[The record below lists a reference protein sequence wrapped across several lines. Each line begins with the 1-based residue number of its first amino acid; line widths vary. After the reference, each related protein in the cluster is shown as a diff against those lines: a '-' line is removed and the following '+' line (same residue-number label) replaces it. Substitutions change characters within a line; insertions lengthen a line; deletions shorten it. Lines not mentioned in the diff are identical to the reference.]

1 MKIKNV
7 VLFALPILLAISAC
21 QKEDR
26 YWPLS
31 QNWKGSQPYGK
42 VGAFRNGE
50 FWEASCEAKQIPN
63 STLIDISSYTYH
75 PLDSVFVEGFGFGKV
90 PFKVGHY
97 DGVKTIFQQ
106 LYQPG
111 WNDSLSSYYVLGYD
125 DLIGPFYSPDTTA
138 HNWIEIESIDSVS
151 GLIRGRFDV
160 TYVLNPEYHKSKY
173 LKKVHFGLGL
183 FEVKK
188 PE

>member
-31 QNWKGSQPYGK
+31 QNWKGSQLYGK

-50 FWEASCEAKQIPN
+50 FWEASGEAKRYPG
-63 STLIDISSYTYH
+63 SEFLGISVSAYR
-75 PLDSVFVEGFGFGKV
+75 PQSSVFVEGFGFGKV
-90 PFKVGHY
+90 PYKVGRY
-97 DGVKTIFQQ
+97 DMIKTSFQVVN
-106 LYQPG
+106 YPG
-111 WNDSLSSYYVLGYD
+111 WSDSLSSYYALGYD
-125 DLIGPFYSPDTTA
+125 DVIGSFYSPDTTA
-138 HNWIEIESIDSVS
+138 HNWIEIESIDSIS
-151 GLIRGRFDV
+151 GLIRGRFDM
-160 TYVLNPEYHKSKY
+160 TYVLDPKYHKSKY

-183 FEVKK
+183 FELKK
-188 PE
+188 IE

>member
-1 MKIKNV
+1 MKIS
-7 VLFALPILLAISAC
+7 VLFLYATAVLLAISAC

-31 QNWKGSQPYGK
+31 QNWKGSQLYGK

-50 FWEASCEAKQIPN
+50 FWEASGEAKLSPTADFLGI
-63 STLIDISSYTYH
+63 LVRTYH
-75 PLDSVFVEGFGFGKV
+75 PLDNVFVEGLGFGKV
-90 PFKVGHY
+90 PFKVGYY
-97 DGVKTIFQQ
+97 DMRS
-106 LYQPG
+106 
-111 WNDSLSSYYVLGYD
+111 DSLSSYYALGYD

-138 HNWIEIESIDSVS
+138 HNWIEIESIDSIS
-151 GLIRGRFDV
+151 GLIRGRFDM
-160 TYVLNPEYHKSKY
+160 TYVLDPEYHKSKY

>member
-1 MKIKNV
+1 MKIRTL
-7 VLFALPILLAISAC
+7 VLYALPILLAISAC

-31 QNWKGSQPYGK
+31 QNWKGPQPLGK

-50 FWEASCEAKQIPN
+50 FWEASCRAKQH
-63 STLIDISSYTYH
+63 STSEFIDISSYTYH
-75 PLDSVFVEGFGFGKV
+75 PLDSVIVEGVTFSKIPYKIGY
-90 PFKVGHY
+90 Y
-97 DGVKTIFQQ
+97 DMIKTSFQVVN
-106 LYQPG
+106 YPG
-111 WNDSLSSYYVLGYD
+111 WNDSLSSVYFLGYD

-160 TYVLNPEYHKSKY
+160 TYVLNPKYHESKY